1 MIVLSPNGIER
12 IFYAT
17 ENLFA
22 LQHSAQS
29 TDCTLLYIMVQLL
42 LLVTVDIHQIKFGML
57 HGVTIQKLQHLFEN
71 SRRQF
76 TTQKQKNIS
85 ILLTNTV
92 VTVHRRCH

>member
-42 LLVTVDIHQIKFGML
+42 LLVTVDIHQQNFEML
-57 HGVTIQKLQHLFEN
+57 HELQNLFEN